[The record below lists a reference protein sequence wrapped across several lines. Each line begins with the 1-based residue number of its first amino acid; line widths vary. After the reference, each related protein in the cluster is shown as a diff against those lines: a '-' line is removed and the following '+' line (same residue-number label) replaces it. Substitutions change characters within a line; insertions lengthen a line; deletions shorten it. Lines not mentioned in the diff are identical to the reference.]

1 MKFSTNLILAIAAAS
16 TVVSAA
22 PVAPAEEAANHLHKR
37 AYYTDTTK
45 THTFTEVVTVYR
57 TLKPGE
63 SIPTGSPSHGGKGSK
78 TGKGKGST
86 TDAGVPGT
94 TSVAPTADSTSASG
108 SIGLPTSAS
117 SATSATSS
125 ASTTTSGTSTS
136 STGTGT
142 TTGATTGTG
151 TSSTGTTS
159 SSTSSSATSTPTGSL
174 DAISQSLLDTHN
186 EKRALH
192 GVSDLTWSTELA
204 DYAQGYA
211 DSFTCGSSLVHT
223 GGPYGENLASG
234 YSPAGSV
241 EAWYNEISDYDFSN
255 PGYSAG
261 TGHFTQVVW
270 KSTTQ
275 LGCGYKE
282 CGTNRYYIIC
292 EYAPRGNIVSAGY
305 FEDNVLPLV

>member
-1 MKFSTNLILAIAAAS
+1 MKLSTNLILAIAAAS
-16 TVVSAA
+16 AVVSAA

-63 SIPTGSPSHGGKGSK
+63 SIPTDSPSHGGKSTK
-78 TGKGKGST
+78 KGKGSAT
-86 TDAGVPGT
+86 HSGAPGATSGAPTDDT
-94 TSVAPTADSTSASG
+94 TSISG
-108 SIGLPTSAS
+108 SIGLPTSATSVTS
-117 SATSATSS
+117 STSS
-125 ASTTTSGTSTS
+125 ASTTSSGTSATS
-136 STGTGT
+136 TSTSTGTGT
-142 TTGATTGTG
+142 TG
-151 TSSTGTTS
+151 TGTTS
-159 SSTSSSATSTPTGSL
+159 SSTSSSATSTPTGSV
-174 DAISQSLLDTHN
+174 DAISQTLLDTHN
-186 EKRALH
+186 DKRALH
-192 GVSDLTWSTELA
+192 GVPDLTWSTELA

-211 DSFTCGSSLVHT
+211 DSYTCGSSLAHT

-282 CGTNRYYIIC
+282 CSTDRYYIIC

-305 FEDNVLPLV
+305 FEDNVLPPV